1 MPATAGR
8 EADTQGASEDEG
20 RAGALVVLE
29 DVVKEFPIT
38 KGILQRK
45 VGSVKAVTGVSLEI
59 ERGETFG
66 LVGES
71 GCGKTTLGRLI
82 AAMERPDSGRILL
95 GGREVGSLR
104 RKELRGRAREVQL
117 MLQDWSTP
125 RLIPE

>member
-1 MPATAGR
+1 M
-8 EADTQGASEDEG
+8 
-20 RAGALVVLE
+20 LE

-71 GCGKTTLGRLI
+71 GCGEDATLGRLI
-82 AAMERPDSGRILL
+82 AAMERPGDSGRILL

-104 RKELRGRAREVQL
+104 RKEILRGRAREVHADVPGL
-117 MLQDWSTP
+117 V
-125 RLIPE
+125 RLA